1 MSATTSPTSNLPTRS
16 ATTATSRSALSDED
30 AVPGEDTSEVTKLFS
45 ERLQAWKHACGYL
58 EDYIKATEKVHHAHG
73 KEYEKVLKTVS
84 NPLKEGHH
92 FDQQLGGVAGMFESI
107 RSNTTGI
114 SNSHYETEKVLKGQ
128 VLPLFERLHAEIKSK
143 TKELTK
149 GAGKGAKAVDKARSS
164 TQKHIEQLGQ
174 HTAAFGSTGGKVAA
188 HDDPYVLQRG
198 IRHRLNKQ
206 IIEEN
211 NNRQDLI
218 QVQNSFAEFESH
230 ILQTLQHGLGQ
241 FNQVVSKQAD
251 QTKLM
256 YGDMTSTA
264 QRVPTD
270 FEWSGFIKRN
280 SNVLIDPSSPPR
292 TLSSVQFPN
301 QNHPSTQP
309 LVAGSLERKSGVL
322 RSYKTNYYVV
332 TPSKY
337 LHEYETDD
345 DLAKDPKPENSL
357 YLPDCVVGALD
368 GSKFAVKGKDVS
380 KGKLGVNMS
389 TTHEFQFKAHT
400 ASDAQTWYQ
409 IIKSAAGQIT
419 AEMPEASAPTSPV
432 SATTS
437 NSQDN
442 SLNAALAEQKTQPAP
457 QQTSG
462 VVGDEK
468 VPAPAESHPTERVP
482 TNTATADKAP
492 MPEKI

>member
-1 MSATTSPTSNLPTRS
+1 M
-16 ATTATSRSALSDED
+16 
-30 AVPGEDTSEVTKLFS
+30 PG
-45 ERLQAWKHACGYL
+45 
-58 EDYIKATEKVHHAHG
+58 
-73 KEYEKVLKTVS
+73 
-84 NPLKEGHH
+84 
-92 FDQQLGGVAGMFESI
+92 
-107 RSNTTGI
+107 SNT
-114 SNSHYETEKVLKGQ
+114 N
-128 VLPLFERLHAEIKSK
+128 
-143 TKELTK
+143 
-149 GAGKGAKAVDKARSS
+149 
-164 TQKHIEQLGQ
+164 
-174 HTAAFGSTGGKVAA
+174 
-188 HDDPYVLQRG
+188 
-198 IRHRLNKQ
+198 
-206 IIEEN
+206 
-211 NNRQDLI
+211 
-218 QVQNSFAEFESH
+218 
-230 ILQTLQHGLGQ
+230 
-241 FNQVVSKQAD
+241 SKQ
-251 QTKLM
+251 

-280 SNVLIDPSSPPR
+280 NNVLIDPSSPPR

-409 IIKSAAGQIT
+409 IIKSAAGQVT

-442 SLNAALAEQKTQPAP
+442 SLNAALAEQKTQPAT